1 MVASKGEWTK
11 SKVSAATL
19 EEWATAGALPNASS
33 GAWRAAT
40 GDEQPWTWQGEFVMF
55 ASFLDR
61 GLAFPSSEFFRRFF
75 AFYGIQV
82 HDLTPNSIL
91 HLSCFVT
98 LYKAFLGC
106 PPFFP
111 LWLQI
116 FHGKLGNKQA
126 LMPCGGLNF

>member
-1 MVASKGEWTK
+1 MVASKGEWAK

-19 EEWATAGALPNASS
+19 EEWVTAGALPDGST

-40 GDEQPWTWQGEFVMF
+40 GDEQPRPRQGAFVMF
-55 ASFLDR
+55 ASFLDL
-61 GLAFPSSEFFRRFF
+61 GLAFPSSEFFRRFL
-75 AFYGIQV
+75 AIYGIQV

-98 LYKAFLGC
+98 LCEAFLGC

-126 LMPCGGLNF
+126 LKWLNCG

>member
-1 MVASKGEWTK
+1 
-11 SKVSAATL
+11 
-19 EEWATAGALPNASS
+19 
-33 GAWRAAT
+33 
-40 GDEQPWTWQGEFVMF
+40 MF

-61 GLAFPSSEFFRRFF
+61 GLVFPLSAFFRRFL

-82 HDLTPNSIL
+82 YDLTPNSIL

-98 LYKAFLGC
+98 LCEAFLGC

-126 LMPCGGLNF
+126 LMPCGGLNFQVRAGLRYPDLLLPKKVNFWRQGSFYMSEAAPSGKVAIPP